1 MLTFSCH
8 RLNPKRTPKIP
19 REIVVGDDHA
29 RLDHD
34 LAHRH
39 VQSLDDAPDI
49 LQLGLGALHQEGI
62 GALVGGDFAALGE
75 QLVLLHFKSAV
86 SSSALA

>member
-1 MLTFSCH
+1 VISLKLPVLTFSCH
-8 RLNPKRTPKIP
+8 RLNPKRTQSP

-39 VQSLDDAPDI
+39 VQSLDDASDV
-49 LQLGLGALHQEGI
+49 LQLGLGVLHQEGI
-62 GALVGGDFAALGE
+62 GALVEGDFATLGE
-75 QLVLLHFKSAV
+75 QLVLL
-86 SSSALA
+86 